1 MKLQQITGLLLAS
14 FLLYGCRPAIDNS
27 SPDSSATAPATTTK
41 TPPPVTLQH
50 RFQRIVLPPEEQSAT
65 IIPAGNNSTHPPNH
79 DSSRWLFPRIMAGG
93 CGIADLNQDHLPDLI
108 LIGLISTESPEHA
121 TALLQILQQQPD
133 GSFQDVS
140 QTAQLAFT
148 GIPGGIAVGDFDND
162 GLSDL
167 CLTGFSDCRLYRNLG
182 NFHFADVT
190 AATPLRTG
198 RWSTSAAFLD
208 FDRDGHLDLFITNYV
223 DYDPTH
229 HCQDAAGRLDFCS
242 PSVFPR
248 TTDRL
253 FRNTGTAPWFEDVSA
268 TSGIT
273 RLRGAGLGVAA
284 ADWNNDGW
292 IDIFVA
298 NDGHPNFLW
307 INQQNGT
314 FEEEAVL
321 RGVAADAA
329 GQSQG
334 SMGVAVADLDGNLL
348 PDLVVTNLD
357 GESNSVCLN
366 QAGSFQEL
374 SSAWQMDS
382 SSWPFTGFGTAL
394 ADLNH
399 DGYTD
404 FVAVHGRVRRQTA
417 SPEAPTADTFWDG
430 YREQQLLLLGHND
443 HFEKPAGVDE
453 FSSLVAVARGLAS
466 GDVDNDGD
474 IDLLITCL
482 DQPSVLL
489 KNEMS
494 SGHWLSIQPR
504 LATGGQRVATGATVT
519 ITTNGQ
525 SHTAF
530 LIGGGSYQSTCAQNL
545 HFGLGNLQQVDQ
557 ITIRWPDG
565 MEEVFPGCRADQ
577 RLSLLQGTGTPAAR

>member
-1 MKLQQITGLLLAS
+1 MEASRQDNRTDFENTGFVRCRRQTKSDLRPIDRLSQRTCTFVSRLPQKICLIYCLVNSSELETNRKLRENNEERHRFRFGFFSETYAAEYPRLESLRLKNSASLNTPQAATQHMKLQQITGLLLAS
-14 FLLYGCRPAIDNS
+14 SLLCGCRPATDNS
-27 SPDSSATAPATTTK
+27 RPDPSAAAPPPTAK
-41 TPPPVTLQH
+41 TPPPVTRQH
-50 RFQRIVLPPEEQSAT
+50 RFQRIVLPPEEQST
-65 IIPAGNNSTHPPNH
+65 SNTPAGNNSTQPPNH

-93 CGIADLNQDHLPDLI
+93 CGIADLNQDHLPDLV
-108 LIGLISTESPEHA
+108 LIGLTATELPEHA
-121 TALLQILQQQPD
+121 TSLLQILQQQPD

-148 GIPGGIAVGDFDND
+148 GIPGGIAIGDFDDD

-208 FDRDGHLDLFITNYV
+208 FDRDGHLDLFVTNYV

-229 HCQDAAGRLDFCS
+229 HCLDAAGRRDFCS

-284 ADWNNDGW
+284 PDCNDDGW

-404 FVAVHGRVRRQTA
+404 FVAVHGRVRR
-417 SPEAPTADTFWDG
+417 
-430 YREQQLLLLGHND
+430 
-443 HFEKPAGVDE
+443 
-453 FSSLVAVARGLAS
+453 
-466 GDVDNDGD
+466 
-474 IDLLITCL
+474 
-482 DQPSVLL
+482 
-489 KNEMS
+489 
-494 SGHWLSIQPR
+494 
-504 LATGGQRVATGATVT
+504 
-519 ITTNGQ
+519 
-525 SHTAF
+525 
-530 LIGGGSYQSTCAQNL
+530 
-545 HFGLGNLQQVDQ
+545 
-557 ITIRWPDG
+557 
-565 MEEVFPGCRADQ
+565 
-577 RLSLLQGTGTPAAR
+577 